1 MEAKRKRADDRLDY
15 DVLFDKWLSEG
26 DAVQSAE
33 AVPTIKSSDPEAITD
48 LVVDSVQIFGT
59 VVKVWLSAGTAGKT
73 YEVIATATTVDG
85 RVKENSFIIRVT
97 EC

>member
-48 LVVDSVQIFGT
+48 LVVD
-59 VVKVWLSAGTAGKT
+59 
-73 YEVIATATTVDG
+73 
-85 RVKENSFIIRVT
+85 
-97 EC
+97 